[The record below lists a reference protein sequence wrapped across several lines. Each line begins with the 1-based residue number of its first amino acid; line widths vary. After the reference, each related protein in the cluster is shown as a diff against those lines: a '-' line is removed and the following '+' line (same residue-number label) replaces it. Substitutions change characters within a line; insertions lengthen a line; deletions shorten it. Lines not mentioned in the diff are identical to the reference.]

1 MRSPLRARLL
11 RRATAYLAVAS
22 AIALQLSG
30 TIHLAVVQHA
40 ICAEHGEAMDVEEGG
55 AHAHHSSAARA
66 ADSDRPLV
74 SLAATE
80 RPARLPHERGSDEES
95 HHHCPLDEDRNT
107 HALVVYAASISPVSA
122 SSIELAPPR
131 AEPVRADSR
140 ELHRLA
146 PKTSP
151 PV

>member
-1 MRSPLRARLL
+1 MRSPSRARLL

-40 ICAEHGEAMDVEEGG
+40 ICAEHGEAMDVGEE
-55 AHAHHSSAARA
+55 AHGRA
-66 ADSDRPLV
+66 AAPASVLAMESDRALLLSASP
-74 SLAATE
+74 S
-80 RPARLPHERGSDEES
+80 PAPPGEES

-107 HALVVYAASISPVSA
+107 HALVVHAASISPLSA
-122 SSIELAPPR
+122 SSVQLTPPF
-131 AEPVRADSR
+131 AEPVRPNSR

>member
-1 MRSPLRARLL
+1 V
-11 RRATAYLAVAS
+11 AYVAVAS

-30 TIHLAVVQHA
+30 TIHLAIVQHA
-40 ICAEHGEAMDVEEGG
+40 ICAEHGEAMDVGEDED
-55 AHAHHSSAARA
+55 AHGHHVAPAARQTLE
-66 ADSDRPLV
+66 SV
-74 SLAATE
+74 QSLISASTSPSS
-80 RPARLPHERGSDEES
+80 RDES

-107 HALVVYAASISPVSA
+107 HALVVYAASISPHSA
-122 SSIELAPPR
+122 SSIELALPP
-131 AEPVRADSR
+131 AEPVRPSAR

>member
-1 MRSPLRARLL
+1 MGAG
-11 RRATAYLAVAS
+11 ATAYLAVAS

-40 ICAEHGEAMDVEEGG
+40 ICAEHGEAMDVGEPEH
-55 AHAHHSSAARA
+55 AHARHAGALPA
-66 ADSDRPLV
+66 ADSGQPRLSMSV
-74 SLAATE
+74 GATE
-80 RPARLPHERGSDEES
+80 RPAHEPGSDEDS

-107 HALVVYAASISPVSA
+107 HALVVYAASISPLSA
-122 SSIELAPPR
+122 SPIELAPPR
-131 AEPVRADSR
+131 TAPVRADSR
-140 ELHRLA
+140 DLHRLA

>member
-1 MRSPLRARLL
+1 MRSPLRLRARL
-11 RRATAYLAVAS
+11 RRIGAGATAYLAVAS

-40 ICAEHGEAMDVEEGG
+40 ICAEHGEAMDVGED
-55 AHAHHSSAARA
+55 AHAHATALAAT
-66 ADSDRPLV
+66 DSDRALISAGAP
-74 SLAATE
+74 
-80 RPARLPHERGSDEES
+80 RPRSNDEES

-107 HALVVYAASISPVSA
+107 HALVVHAASVSPLLA
-122 SSIELAPPR
+122 SPIELAAPR
-131 AEPVRADSR
+131 VAPVRPNSR